1 MKAAK
6 KRPFLAEQKKRLVLD
21 VSRETT
27 AATPSD
33 AEFFKWVWQA
43 LKNEYRQAQIGLL
56 ICDEAQARQYNHD
69 YRGKDYA
76 TNVLSF
82 ALNEG
87 DDFAAMM
94 APQDDGKNI
103 LRGDLV
109 LCTDVVAKEATEQ
122 GISLSSHYAHL
133 VIHGVLHLMGY
144 DHEQDD
150 EADVMEALEINV
162 LHQLGYPNPY
172 SKE

>member
-6 KRPFLAEQKKRLVLD
+6 KRPFLAEQKKRLALD
-21 VSRETT
+21 ISRET
-27 AATPSD
+27 AAETPD
-33 AEFFKWVWQA
+33 NAEFFKWVWQA
-43 LKNEYRQAQIGLL
+43 LKNEYRQAQIGIM
-56 ICDEAQARQYNHD
+56 ICDEAEAQQYNRD

-87 DDFAAMM
+87 DDFAEMLDTGAE
-94 APQDDGKNI
+94 PV

-109 LCTDVVAKEATEQ
+109 LCTEVVAKEAVEQ
-122 GISLSSHYAHL
+122 NISLTAHYAHL

-150 EADVMEALEINV
+150 EAEVMEALEIKV
-162 LHQLGYPNPY
+162 LHQLGYANPY

>member
-6 KRPFLAEQKKRLVLD
+6 KRPFLAEQKKRLALSVN
-21 VSRETT
+21 RETT
-27 AATPSD
+27 VATPEN
-33 AEFFKWVWQA
+33 AELFKWVWQA
-43 LKNEYRQAQIGLL
+43 LKNEYRQAQIGIM
-56 ICDEAQARQYNHD
+56 ICDEAEARQYNHD

-87 DDFAAMM
+87 DDFAEMVG
-94 APQDDGKNI
+94 DDAQTV

-109 LCTDVVAKEATEQ
+109 LCTDVVAKEAAEQ
-122 GISLSSHYAHL
+122 NISVNDHYAHL

-144 DHEQDD
+144 DHEDD
-150 EADVMEALEINV
+150 EEAEVMEALEIKV

-172 SKE
+172 IKE

>member
-6 KRPFLAEQKKRLVLD
+6 KRPFLADQKKRLALD
-21 VSRETT
+21 ISRATVAE
-27 AATPSD
+27 TPSN
-33 AEFFKWVWQA
+33 AECFKWVWQA
-43 LKNEYRQAQIGLL
+43 LKNEYRQAEIGIM
-56 ICDEAQARQYNHD
+56 ICDEAEARQYNHD

-87 DDFAAMM
+87 DDFASMM
-94 APQDDGKNI
+94 PEAVGAAKV
-103 LRGDLV
+103 LRGDMV
-109 LCTDVVAKEATEQ
+109 LCTDVVAKEAAEQ
-122 GISLSSHYAHL
+122 NISLTAHYAHL

-150 EADVMEALEINV
+150 EAEVMEALEINV
-162 LHQLGYPNPY
+162 LYQLGYPNPY